1 MTDMVWQKWAE
12 RIKNW
17 GLEDVVAAL
26 MEATGPLTIL
36 GAQVIYL
43 AQPVLSTFI
52 QDRNLTA
59 LVDLLE
65 DAEQSRIFIGYLR
78 EESSQ

>member
-26 MEATGPLTIL
+26 MEATGPLTVL

>member
-1 MTDMVWQKWAE
+1 
-12 RIKNW
+12 
-17 GLEDVVAAL
+17 

>member
-1 MTDMVWQKWAE
+1 MTDMVWKQWAE

-26 MEATGPLTIL
+26 MEATGPLTVL

-52 QDRNLTA
+52 QNRNLIA

>member
-26 MEATGPLTIL
+26 MEATGPLTVL

-43 AQPVLSTFI
+43 AQPVLSTFT

>member
-26 MEATGPLTIL
+26 MEATGPLTVL
-36 GAQVIYL
+36 GAQLIYL